1 MNTKFSVV
9 KGLKPK
15 AHVTATFLRQTT
27 SLGCWQ
33 LPLSRCYSESHS
45 FKKVFTTFLPHQYL
59 DLGLWSCDCTIFE
72 STTKG
77 ILSNLTFYGSCS
89 PLSVQT
95 QSTKT
100 YECRQAQSAKTYGA
114 CAQTCDGHKLEEA
127 FRVTSHG
134 PAIST
139 STASSPQRHAMHSK
153 LQKSFN
159 AVGKDMRCTPML
171 NSSKDIRLWHKYNP
185 RTDSK
190 TDAFGSDFV
199 MKLCSGTVFWLSEQ
213 IASSWLQL
221 PFVCQITLS
230 SF

>member
-1 MNTKFSVV
+1 MHIKFSVV

-15 AHVTATFLRQTT
+15 AHVTATFLRKTT

-33 LPLSRCYSESHS
+33 LPLSRCYFESHS

-59 DLGLWSCDCTIFE
+59 ALGLWSCDCTVFE

-100 YECRQAQSAKTYGA
+100 YECRQWHRPQRHTGHVSKRAMPTSSKRNFESLVMVLLSPLLLHPVHKDMRRTPSCKRHKTQSAKT
-114 CAQTCDGHKLEEA
+114 C
-127 FRVTSHG
+127 
-134 PAIST
+134 
-139 STASSPQRHAMHSK
+139 HA
-153 LQKSFN
+153 LQCWTHLLK
-159 AVGKDMRCTPML
+159 P
-171 NSSKDIRLWHKYNP
+171 RLWHKYIP
-185 RTDSK
+185 RADWK
-190 TDAFGSDFV
+190 TDA
-199 MKLCSGTVFWLSEQ
+199 CCWLSEQ

-230 SF
+230 TTV